1 MKSVSAAEASRH
13 FSSLL
18 REVSCGVR
26 ITVTLRGKPVAT
38 ISGADL
44 VEHKERAAAR
54 HALLSRL
61 RATTATGTRGWS
73 RIEIHRD
80 ALLADWELAV
90 NGQAPFSIDPLR

>member
-18 REVSCGVR
+18 REVSRGVR

-38 ISGADL
+38 ISGAAL

-73 RIEIHRD
+73 RD
-80 ALLADWELAV
+80 ELH
-90 NGQAPFSIDPLR
+90 G